1 MTNVETVQS
10 QLDAYNARDIDRF
23 MVLWAEDCQYF
34 AFPDQLLADGA
45 AAIRERHVARFQEP
59 ALHGKLIARVD
70 AGDLVIDQEIV
81 TRNFPD
87 GVGEVDV
94 VAIYE
99 VRDGKIVRAWFK
111 QGVPRLLG

>member
-1 MTNVETVQS
+1 MTAVAVVQG
-10 QLDAYNARDIDRF
+10 QLDAYNARDIVAFMRF
-23 MVLWAEDCQYF
+23 WADDCQYY
-34 AFPDQLLADGA
+34 AFPDQLLAAGA
-45 AAIRERHVARFQEP
+45 AAIRERHLVRFQEP
-59 ALHGKLIARVD
+59 DLHGRLIKRID
-70 AGDLVIDQEIV
+70 MGELVVDQEIV

-111 QGVPRLLG
+111 LGEPRLV